1 MPTWSEILSE
11 LMVSGQGGPP
21 QLDLVRR
28 KYIVRLHQL
37 TSRNVILY
45 ASKWTQPGAG
55 IAPELLSIC
64 EEDLQGLM
72 EVTHGLSGPNLDL
85 ILHSPG
91 GSAEAA
97 EALVQYLRSKFSH
110 IRVVVPQSA
119 MSAATMMACAADVIL
134 MGKHSFLGPI
144 DPQLF
149 INTSLGGRMVAAQA
163 ILEQFSRAKSECTQ
177 PENMG
182 AWLPMLSQYGPDL
195 LVTCKNACDLSRDLV
210 QGWLEKYMFSTDP
223 GRVDKAT
230 RLAEWLSTH
239 SNFKSHGRHI
249 ARTEARNQG
258 LNIEDLEAN
267 QNIQD
272 AVLSVFHATTH
283 TFGMTGAVK
292 IIENQL
298 GKAFI
303 KAAQVFLPAPP
314 VPPVPQPPAPP

>member
-1 MPTWSEILSE
+1 M
-11 LMVSGQGGPP
+11 
-21 QLDLVRR
+21 R
-28 KYIVRLHQL
+28 KICHYIM
-37 TSRNVILY
+37 RNSV
-45 ASKWTQPGAG
+45 
-55 IAPELLSIC
+55 
-64 EEDLQGLM
+64 
-72 EVTHGLSGPNLDL
+72 
-85 ILHSPG
+85 ILHSPV

-97 EALVQYLRSKFSH
+97 EALVQYLRSKFAH
-110 IRVVVPQSA
+110 IRVIVPQSA
-119 MSAATMMACAADVIL
+119 MSAATMMACAADAIL

-163 ILEQFSRAKSECTQ
+163 ILEQFNRAKSECTQ

-210 QGWLEKYMFSTDP
+210 QGWLEKYMFSAYLD
-223 GRVDKAT
+223 RVDKAA
-230 RLAEWLSTH
+230 RIAEWLSTH

-249 ARTEARNQG
+249 GRTEARSRG
-258 LNIEDLEAN
+258 LNIEDLETN
-267 QNIQD
+267 QTVQD

-283 TFGMTGAVK
+283 TFSMTGAVK

-303 KAAQVFLPAPP
+303 KTAQVFLPGPP
-314 VPPVPQPPAPP
+314 ISPGPQPPAPS